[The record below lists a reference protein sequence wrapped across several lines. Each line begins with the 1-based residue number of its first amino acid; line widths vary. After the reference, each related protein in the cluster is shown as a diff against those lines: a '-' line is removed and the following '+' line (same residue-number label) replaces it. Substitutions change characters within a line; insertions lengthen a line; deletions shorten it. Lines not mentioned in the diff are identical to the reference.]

1 MRRRRSRVSVRV
13 DPNILE
19 PREQPLHE
27 IAAAMAAL
35 RPPST
40 SAHDTDQET
49 PCCVCGG
56 ACEPRTPLWG
66 PWRRHQACEAVQG
79 DPVRRLVAAGRA
91 LGREIEVTDA
101 ALVPFTA
108 LPYSADHPE
117 PVWTDEPTR
126 LRLPWRHVDRAALF
140 TAIDRLPELRAAAG
154 LDPNTCTDGNC
165 GWCGVREGR
174 GWASYGHTWADGTQA
189 PLCGGC
195 GQVYERN
202 GSVDPHWW
210 DGQRPG
216 IAEAARTR
224 RP

>member
-79 DPVRRLVAAGRA
+79 DPVRRSGACQKW
-91 LGREIEVTDA
+91 I
-101 ALVPFTA
+101 
-108 LPYSADHPE
+108 
-117 PVWTDEPTR
+117 
-126 LRLPWRHVDRAALF
+126 
-140 TAIDRLPELRAAAG
+140 
-154 LDPNTCTDGNC
+154 
-165 GWCGVREGR
+165 
-174 GWASYGHTWADGTQA
+174 ADGPVGGAQA
-189 PLCGGC
+189 EICVRRKL
-195 GQVYERN
+195 
-202 GSVDPHWW
+202 
-210 DGQRPG
+210 QREA
-216 IAEAARTR
+216 IA
-224 RP
+224 